1 MIGGRLDSIKSDFH
15 ITGLPTASTAVSAV
29 SAVTAVTVTA
39 ETALTA
45 DLLGI
50 QKCEK
55 NMITI

>member
-15 ITGLPTASTAVSAV
+15 KTGLPTASTAVSAV

-50 QKCEK
+50 K
-55 NMITI
+55 NVRKI

>member
-1 MIGGRLDSIKSDFH
+1 MIQSNLIFIKLDCLH
-15 ITGLPTASTAVSAV
+15 TASTAVSAV

-55 NMITI
+55 NMITM